1 MVPRATL
8 GVVAVVAVILVC
20 GCGGTKNVTKTVT
33 VTKNATAKTGVGP
46 PGEQVEFGFIK
57 SLQPAGAVFVLKF
70 DPALLLTGVTANVA
84 QAEDQGTRCRP
95 SACPPV
101 ANDNYVLNE
110 SHRLLTYIVPANARV
125 TALTKGVTGTRISVA
140 QLSGIV
146 SGKNPLGHPLWE
158 GLNTGVWIRV
168 KIDTVVSIDQQYHP

>member
-1 MVPRATL
+1 MKLAVL
-8 GVVAVVAVILVC
+8 GITAAFLVA
-20 GCGGTKNVTKTVT
+20 GCGGTKTVTKTVT
-33 VTKNATAKTGVGP
+33 VTKDATAKTGVGAP
-46 PGEQVEFGFIK
+46 SEQVEFGFIK
-57 SLQPAGAVFVLKF
+57 SLKPNGNAFVLKF
-70 DPALLLTGVTANVA
+70 DPALLLSGVTANVT
-84 QAEDQGTRCRP
+84 QAEDQGTTCEP

-125 TALTKGVTGTRISVA
+125 TALTTGVTGTRITVA

-158 GLNTGVWIRV
+158 KLDTGVWIRV
-168 KIDTVVSIDQQYHP
+168 HIDTVRSIDQQYHP

>member
-1 MVPRATL
+1 M
-8 GVVAVVAVILVC
+8 VVAA
-20 GCGGTKNVTKTVT
+20 GCGSTKTVTKTVT
-33 VTKNATAKTGVGP
+33 VTKDATAKTGVGP
-46 PGEQVEFGFIK
+46 PGEQVEFGFVK
-57 SLQPAGAVFVLKF
+57 SLKPEGTAFLLKF
-70 DPALLLTGVTANVA
+70 DPASLLSGVTANAA

-95 SACPPV
+95 DACPPV

-125 TALTKGVTGTRISVA
+125 TALTKGVTGTRITVA

-158 GLNTGVWIRV
+158 GLDTGVWMRV
-168 KIDTVVSIDQQYHP
+168 NIDTVRSIDQQYHP